1 MSTHLLCVRNLDFS
15 LYSIKYNNKYLA
27 YSMRCVHTILSRTT
41 DQRVLLPSIK
51 MEKKVSI
58 LKEKVVCS
66 VLQIYLATVLGF

>member
-1 MSTHLLCVRNLDFS
+1 
-15 LYSIKYNNKYLA
+15 
-27 YSMRCVHTILSRTT
+27 MRCVHTILSRTT